1 MRGVRKMR
9 NNKIKRAAFNLRMQ
23 AVITD
28 NWRFLAAICRVLS
41 SVYGWGEKRL
51 NRWVDE
57 AAEYCTEFNEH
68 DKDGIYREKLRQL
81 EKENGNIITWERV
94 DKVVRANTTLTHPG
108 EIKEITDNLTLQLL
122 MTVREFDGVGRERLI
137 AGIEALTREEIDK
150 SPEYIKDKYGVE
162 LDTSF
167 QDYWQVMK
175 ERRGGKERVTYR
187 EAKAAKAN
195 LDAFRRWSSENNR
208 GGG

>member
-1 MRGVRKMR
+1 MR
-9 NNKIKRAAFNLRMQ
+9 NNKIKRAGFNLRIQ
-23 AVITD
+23 AVIID

-57 AAEYCTEFNEH
+57 AAEYCTAFNEH
-68 DKDGIYREKLRQL
+68 DKDGIYREKLIQL
-81 EKENGNIITWERV
+81 ERENGNVISWQRV
-94 DKVVRANTTLTHPG
+94 AAIVKPNTTLTNIRLVE
-108 EIKEITDNLTLQLL
+108 EIIDNLDLQLN

-137 AGIEALTREEIDK
+137 AGLESLSREEIDQ
-150 SPEYIKDKYGVE
+150 SPDYIKEKYGVK

-175 ERRGGKERVTYR
+175 ERRGVKERITYT
-187 EAKAAKAN
+187 EAKAARAS
-195 LDAFRRWSSENNR
+195 LDAFRKWSGENNP
-208 GGG
+208 GEG

>member
-1 MRGVRKMR
+1 MRKIR

-41 SVYGWGEKRL
+41 SVYGWGEKRP

-81 EKENGNIITWERV
+81 ERENGNIITWERV

-122 MTVREFDGVGRERLI
+122 MTVREFDGVGREKLI

-175 ERRGGKERVTYR
+175 ERRGVKERVTYT
-187 EAKAAKAN
+187 EAKAAKAS

-208 GGG
+208 G

>member
-1 MRGVRKMR
+1 MR
-9 NNKIKRAAFNLRMQ
+9 NNKIKRAAFNLQIQ
-23 AVITD
+23 AVIVD

-57 AAEYCTEFNEH
+57 AAEYCTAFNEH
-68 DKDGIYREKLRQL
+68 DKDGIYREKLIQL
-81 EKENGNIITWERV
+81 ERENGNVISWQRV
-94 DKVVRANTTLTHPG
+94 AAIVKPNTTLTNIRLVE
-108 EIKEITDNLTLQLL
+108 EIIDNLDLQLN

-137 AGIEALTREEIDK
+137 AGLEALSREEIDQ
-150 SPEYIKDKYGVE
+150 SPDYIKEKYGVE

-175 ERRGGKERVTYR
+175 ERRGLKERITYT
-187 EAKAAKAN
+187 EAKAARAN
-195 LDAFRRWSSENNR
+195 LEAFRKWSSENNR
-208 GGG
+208 G

>member
-1 MRGVRKMR
+1 MR
-9 NNKIKRAAFNLRMQ
+9 NNKIKRAAFNLQIQ
-23 AVITD
+23 AVIVD

-41 SVYGWGEKRL
+41 QEYGWGEKRL

-57 AAEYCTEFNEH
+57 AAEYCTAFNEH
-68 DKDGIYREKLRQL
+68 DKDGIYREKLIQL
-81 EKENGNIITWERV
+81 ERENGNVISWQRV
-94 DKVVRANTTLTHPG
+94 AAIVKPNTTLTNIRQVE
-108 EIKEITDNLTLQLL
+108 EIIDNLDLQLN

-150 SPEYIKDKYGVE
+150 SPQYIKEKYGVE

-175 ERRGGKERVTYR
+175 ERRGVKERVTYT
-187 EAKAAKAN
+187 EAKAAKAS
-195 LDAFRRWSSENNR
+195 LDAFRRWSEDNNR
-208 GGG
+208 GKNKEAE

>member
-1 MRGVRKMR
+1 MR
-9 NNKIKRAAFNLRMQ
+9 NNKIKRAAFNLQIQ
-23 AVITD
+23 AVIVD

-57 AAEYCTEFNEH
+57 AAEYCNSFNEH
-68 DKDGIYREKLRQL
+68 DKDGIYRIKLEQL
-81 EKENGNIITWERV
+81 ERQNGGVISWQRV
-94 DKVVRANTTLTHPG
+94 AAIVKPNTTLTNIRLVE
-108 EIKEITDNLTLQLL
+108 EIIDNLDLQLN

-137 AGIEALTREEIDK
+137 AGLEALSREEIDQ
-150 SPEYIKDKYGVE
+150 SPDYIKDKYGVK

-175 ERRGGKERVTYR
+175 ERRGVKERITYT
-187 EAKAAKAN
+187 EAKAARAS
-195 LDAFRRWSSENNR
+195 LEAFRKWSGENNP
-208 GGG
+208 GEG

>member
-1 MRGVRKMR
+1 MRKIR
-9 NNKIKRAAFNLRMQ
+9 NNKIKRAAFNLQIQ
-23 AVITD
+23 AVIVD

-57 AAEYCTEFNEH
+57 AAEYCTAFNEH
-68 DKDGIYREKLRQL
+68 DKDGIYREKLIQL
-81 EKENGNIITWERV
+81 ERENGNVISWQRV
-94 DKVVRANTTLTHPG
+94 AAIVKPNTTLTNIRQVE
-108 EIKEITDNLTLQLL
+108 EIIDNLDLQLN

-137 AGIEALTREEIDK
+137 AGLEALSREEIDQ
-150 SPEYIKDKYGVE
+150 SPDYIKDKYGVK

-175 ERRGGKERVTYR
+175 ERRGVKERITYT
-187 EAKAAKAN
+187 EAKAAKAS
-195 LDAFRRWSSENNR
+195 LEAFRKWSGENNP
-208 GGG
+208 GEG

>member
-1 MRGVRKMR
+1 MR
-9 NNKIKRAAFNLRMQ
+9 NNKIKRAGFNLRMQ
-23 AVITD
+23 AVIAD

-57 AAEYCTEFNEH
+57 AAEYCNSFNEH
-68 DKDGIYREKLRQL
+68 DKDGIYRIKLKQL
-81 EKENGNIITWERV
+81 ERQNGGVISWQRV
-94 DKVVRANTTLTHPG
+94 AEIVRRNTTLKSPA
-108 EIKEITDNLTLQLL
+108 EIDEIIDNLDLQLN

-137 AGIEALTREEIDK
+137 AGLEALSREEIDK
-150 SPEYIKDKYGVE
+150 SPDYIKEKYGVE

-175 ERRGGKERVTYR
+175 ERRGAKERITYT
-187 EAKAAKAN
+187 EAKAARAS
-195 LDAFRRWSSENNR
+195 LEAFRKWSGENNP
-208 GGG
+208 GEG